1 MSKMAS
7 FDEFTQESKIFRDRD
22 VLSPHYVPDTLPF
35 REHQLRELMAS
46 LAPALMGKKPR
57 NIFIY
62 GKTGT
67 GKTCSVK
74 QVSRKFEEKISQEKA
89 RIVYLNCRIHN
100 KPYRVMDKVAKT
112 VLAGFDKQGYG
123 LPQIYEGMLKWAGEG
138 RHLIIV
144 LDEIDMVK
152 HLDELIYTLTRANDE
167 LDKGGI
173 SLIGISN
180 RLLFKEE
187 LDPRSRSSL
196 YERELVFPPY
206 TANQLQTILQQRAEL
221 GFKSNSFTS
230 GAINLAGAI
239 AAQESG
245 DARYALKILSR
256 AAEIAEESKKER
268 ITDSEVKS
276 ARDLVE
282 LDIVKEAIE
291 KLPENHQLVLY
302 AVAKLS
308 ANGSRYARLD
318 GEGGAENDGYL
329 FSGEIYEEYVQLS
342 KKLRRPSKT
351 ARSYRSYLNDLEML
365 GLLTTIESGKGIRG
379 HTKLIKLGHPAQEVM
394 RILSKSM
401 EGGN

>member
-1 MSKMAS
+1 MAS
-7 FDEFTQESKIFRDRD
+7 FDEFTRESKIFRDRD
-22 VLSPHYVPDTLPF
+22 VLSPHYVPDILPF
-35 REHQLRELMAS
+35 RDHQLRELMSS

-57 NIFIY
+57 NMFIY

-74 QVSRKFEEKISQEKA
+74 QVSRKFEEKISPEKA

-152 HLDELIYTLTRANDE
+152 HLDELVYTLTRSNDE
-167 LDKGGI
+167 LEKGGI

-206 TANQLQTILQQRAEL
+206 TANQLQTILLQRAEL
-221 GFKSNSFTS
+221 GFKSNTFTS

-245 DARYALKILSR
+245 DARYALKILSCS
-256 AAEIAEESKKER
+256 AEIAEETGKDK
-268 ITDSEVKS
+268 ITDTEVKS

-308 ANGSRYARLD
+308 ATGSKYARL
-318 GEGGAENDGYL
+318 EGDSENDSYL

-394 RILSKSM
+394 RILSKNM
-401 EGGN
+401 EGGG